1 MQESYP
7 ESLGRAIRVLQRLP
21 GIGPKTAQRLAFYL
35 VKSPSGELEE
45 LLEALKDMRE
55 KVRFCKQCGFFSEE
69 ELCHIC
75 QDSTRDKSTICVVER
90 PQDIFALERAGFR
103 GQYHVL
109 GGVLSPLS
117 GIGPEDIRIPQLF
130 ERVKGELV
138 KEVILALNPS
148 VDGEATAL
156 FLAQK
161 LGAFPLKVTLI
172 ARGLPSGGDLE
183 FADEVTLTQ
192 ALEGR
197 REIRI
202 EDQERRLLNLE

>member
-1 MQESYP
+1 MQEGYP
-7 ESLGRAIRVLQRLP
+7 ESLERVVRALSKLP

-45 LLEALKDMRE
+45 LLQALENMRRRI
-55 KVRFCKQCGFFSEE
+55 RFCVRCGFFSED
-69 ELCHIC
+69 ELCRIC
-75 QDSTRDKSTICVVER
+75 QDPSRDTHVLCVVER

-103 GQYHVL
+103 GRYHVL
-109 GGVLSPLS
+109 QGVLSPLA
-117 GIGPEDIRIPQLF
+117 GIGPEDIRIP
-130 ERVKGELV
+130 ELLQRIPREMV
-138 KEVILALNPS
+138 REVVLALNPS

-156 FLAQK
+156 YLAQR
-161 LGAFPLKVTLI
+161 LSAFPVKVTLI

-183 FADEVTLTQ
+183 FADEVTLAQ

-202 EDQERRLLNLE
+202 GPGKEAL

>member
-1 MQESYP
+1 VQDAYP
-7 ESLGRAIRVLQRLP
+7 ESLDRVIRALSRLP

-45 LLEALKDMRE
+45 LLRALEDMRR
-55 KVRFCKQCGFFSEE
+55 KIRFCKRCGFFSEE
-69 ELCHIC
+69 DLCRIC
-75 QDSTRDKSTICVVER
+75 QDASRDAHILCVVER
-90 PQDIFALERAGFR
+90 PQDVFALERAGFR
-103 GQYHVL
+103 GRYHVL
-109 GGVLSPLS
+109 QGVLSPLS

-130 ERVKGELV
+130 ERIQKEHIE
-138 KEVILALNPS
+138 EVILALNPS

-161 LGAFPLKVTLI
+161 LSAFPVKVTLI

-183 FADEVTLTQ
+183 FADEVTLAQ

-197 REIRI
+197 REIRVTPGK
-202 EDQERRLLNLE
+202 EAS

>member
-1 MQESYP
+1 MQEAYP
-7 ESLGRAIRVLQRLP
+7 ESLGRVIRALSRLP
-21 GIGPKTAQRLAFYL
+21 GIGPRTAQRLAFYL

-45 LLEALKDMRE
+45 LLSALEDMR
-55 KVRFCKQCGFFSEE
+55 KGVYFCKRCGFFSEQD
-69 ELCHIC
+69 LCRIC
-75 QDSTRDKSTICVVER
+75 QDQTRESHVLCVVER
-90 PQDIFALERAGFR
+90 PQDVFALERAGFR

-109 GGVLSPLS
+109 QGVLSPLA

-130 ERVKGELV
+130 ERIREEKIE
-138 KEVILALNPS
+138 EVILALNPS

-161 LGAFPLKVTLI
+161 LSAFPVKVTLI

-183 FADEVTLTQ
+183 FADEVTLAQ

-197 REIRI
+197 REIRM
-202 EDQERRLLNLE
+202 DSRREVS

>member
-1 MQESYP
+1 MQDAYP
-7 ESLGRAIRVLQRLP
+7 ESLDRVIRAFSRLP

-45 LLEALKDMRE
+45 LLRALEDMRR
-55 KVRFCKQCGFFSEE
+55 KIRFCKRCGFFSEE
-69 ELCHIC
+69 DLCRIC
-75 QDSTRDKSTICVVER
+75 QDASRDAHILCVVER
-90 PQDIFALERAGFR
+90 PQDVFALERAGFR
-103 GQYHVL
+103 GRYHVL
-109 GGVLSPLS
+109 QGVLSPLS

-130 ERVKGELV
+130 ERIQKEHIE
-138 KEVILALNPS
+138 EVILALNPS

-161 LGAFPLKVTLI
+161 LSAFPVKVTLI

-183 FADEVTLTQ
+183 FADEVTLAQ

-197 REIRI
+197 REIRMTPGK
-202 EDQERRLLNLE
+202 EAS

>member
-1 MQESYP
+1 MQEAYP
-7 ESLGRAIRVLQRLP
+7 ESLDRVIRALSKLP

-45 LLEALKDMRE
+45 LLRALEDMRRRI
-55 KVRFCKQCGFFSEE
+55 RFCKKCGFFSEE
-69 ELCHIC
+69 ELCRIC
-75 QDSTRDKSTICVVER
+75 QDPSRETHTLCVVER

-103 GQYHVL
+103 GRYHVL
-109 GGVLSPLS
+109 QGVLSPLS
-117 GIGPEDIRIPQLF
+117 GIGPQDIRIPELF
-130 ERVKGELV
+130 ERIQEEAV

-156 FLAQK
+156 YLAQK
-161 LGAFPLKVTLI
+161 LSTFPVKVTLI

-183 FADEVTLTQ
+183 FADEVTLAQ

-197 REIRI
+197 REIRFGPGK
-202 EDQERRLLNLE
+202 EAL

>member
-1 MQESYP
+1 VEGVQDAYP
-7 ESLGRAIRVLQRLP
+7 ESLDRVIRAFSRLP

-45 LLEALKDMRE
+45 LLRALEDMRR
-55 KVRFCKQCGFFSEE
+55 KIRFCKRCGFFSEE
-69 ELCHIC
+69 DLCRIC
-75 QDSTRDKSTICVVER
+75 QDASRDAHILCVVER
-90 PQDIFALERAGFR
+90 PQDVFALERAGFR
-103 GQYHVL
+103 GRYHVL
-109 GGVLSPLS
+109 QGVLSPLS

-130 ERVKGELV
+130 ERIQKEHIE
-138 KEVILALNPS
+138 EVILALNPS

-161 LGAFPLKVTLI
+161 LSAFPVKVTLI

-183 FADEVTLTQ
+183 FADEVTLAQ

-197 REIRI
+197 REIRMTPGK
-202 EDQERRLLNLE
+202 EAS

>member
-1 MQESYP
+1 MQEGYP
-7 ESLGRAIRVLQRLP
+7 ESLERVIRALSKLP

-45 LLEALKDMRE
+45 LLQALENMRRRI
-55 KVRFCKQCGFFSEE
+55 RFCVRCGFFSEE
-69 ELCHIC
+69 ELCRIC
-75 QDSTRDKSTICVVER
+75 QDPSRDAHVLCVVER

-103 GQYHVL
+103 GRYHVL
-109 GGVLSPLS
+109 QGVLSPLA
-117 GIGPEDIRIPQLF
+117 GIGPEDIRIPELLQ
-130 ERVKGELV
+130 RVQ
-138 KEVILALNPS
+138 KEMVREVVLALNPS

-156 FLAQK
+156 YLAQK
-161 LGAFPLKVTLI
+161 LSAFPVKVTLI

-183 FADEVTLTQ
+183 FADEVTLAQ

-202 EDQERRLLNLE
+202 GPGKEAL

>member
-1 MQESYP
+1 VQDAYP
-7 ESLGRAIRVLQRLP
+7 ESLDRVIRAFSRLP

-45 LLEALKDMRE
+45 LLRALEDMRR
-55 KVRFCKQCGFFSEE
+55 KIRFCKRCGFFSEE
-69 ELCHIC
+69 DLCRIC
-75 QDSTRDKSTICVVER
+75 QDASRDAHILCVVER
-90 PQDIFALERAGFR
+90 PQDVFALERAGFR
-103 GQYHVL
+103 GRYHVL
-109 GGVLSPLS
+109 QGVLSPLS

-130 ERVKGELV
+130 ERIQKEHIE
-138 KEVILALNPS
+138 EVILALNPS

-161 LGAFPLKVTLI
+161 LSAFPVKVTLI

-183 FADEVTLTQ
+183 FADEVTLAQ

-197 REIRI
+197 REIRMTPGK
-202 EDQERRLLNLE
+202 EAS